1 MRNVFHVLDLA
12 VKCNASELLKQSS
25 VLILRNFS
33 RIHDKIEMLNLTLNK
48 VQILLSDREWQG
60 PQEAVLNFICNW
72 VNYHVAAREDHFISL
87 LQYVNWGH
95 VSVSFISDH
104 IDKHLLYQTSAD
116 AMFTILH
123 VVLDRQ
129 GIVLGPKYQTAYQ
142 NLQEKLLPDQELDE
156 LNDSNSFLSI
166 AINSAVKDLEQ
177 SEVDPDW
184 FLQGSETAGPS
195 GVVVPPGGPSP
206 SSMQLARQDGSSA
219 TSAAAAQLSS
229 VDLEIAEQVI
239 SEQQLSEEK
248 NYKYSGGSRDV
259 NAVKRYDPK
268 YRALTEAFRQM
279 EEEEEGNDVD
289 PENEVAISENAIA
302 TQASAVSPAVKTPST
317 KEHGLGYYK
326 YPSYTPMG
334 FRPQSEQEVANSSS
348 QGQSG
353 YIHVGSKNSSQEAQ
367 NWHQDPATVQ
377 VSTGFS
383 TPPLPIRSVS
393 NTPSLQGQY
402 ILPDADYG
410 QSHHGPVCQE
420 DLHNSDRKD
429 KQVQSGTEGSTDE
442 IFSISAGRATNCE
455 ESLVTPKKTS
465 PLPLVTPTKKRH
477 FCSLADDYE
486 DARVDSDA
494 IKNKIVASQQNGSQK
509 QHLKKAKL
517 LAEHRSLKPTEQPLH
532 KEEPE
537 GSAAEAPTDD
547 KTTPCP
553 FCDHRCH
560 SLKQLRGHVRSD
572 HAVLKAPYRCPDCE
586 FSGERLHLLIAHR
599 AEKHGPARTK
609 EGGAC
614 VVADDDKESENVAA
628 GAAVA
633 TNTAAAAANVSGCDE
648 EESKYSELC
657 CAVRGCG
664 FVGKSKSKL
673 DLHTKLH
680 GRRHSCK
687 ECKVGRRR
695 TWFYSR
701 STVFILSWEL
711 A

>member
-12 VKCNASELLKQSS
+12 IKCNASELLKHSS

-33 RIHDKIEMLNLTLNK
+33 RIHDRPEMLNLTLNK
-48 VQILLSDREWQG
+48 VQMLLSDREWQV

-72 VNYHVAAREDHFISL
+72 VNFHVASREDHFISL
-87 LQYVNWGH
+87 LQYVIWGH
-95 VSVSFISDH
+95 VSVTFICDH
-104 IDKHLLYQTSAD
+104 IDKHMLYQTSAD

-248 NYKYSGGSRDV
+248 NYKYGGGGGRDV

-279 EEEEEGNDVD
+279 EEEEEEEDNDVD
-289 PENEVAISENAIA
+289 HDNEVAITENAIA
-302 TQASAVSPAVKTPST
+302 SQASAGSPAVKPSSA

-348 QGQSG
+348 EGQSG
-353 YIHVGSKNSSQEAQ
+353 YIHVGSKNSSQETQ

-383 TPPLPIRSVS
+383 TPPLPLRNVS
-393 NTPSLQGQY
+393 NASSLQGQY

-410 QSHHGPVCQE
+410 QSHHGAVGQE
-420 DLHNSDRKD
+420 DLHSSHRKD
-429 KQVQSGTEGSTDE
+429 KQIQSGTEGSTDE
-442 IFSISAGRATNCE
+442 IFSISAGRPTNCE

-477 FCSLADDYE
+477 FRSLADDYE

-494 IKNKIVASQQNGSQK
+494 VKNKIVASQQSSSQK

-532 KEEPE
+532 KEESE
-537 GSAAEAPTDD
+537 GSAAEAPSEDKNLPD

-553 FCDHRCH
+553 FCDHSCP
-560 SLKQLRGHVRSD
+560 SLKQLRGHVRSN
-572 HAVLKAPYRCPDCE
+572 HAMLKAPYKCPDCE
-586 FSGERLHLLIAHR
+586 FSGERLHLLTAHR
-599 AEKHGPARTK
+599 AEKHSPARTK
-609 EGGAC
+609 DSAAC
-614 VVADDDKESENVAA
+614 IVAGDDKGVENVGDTVVA
-628 GAAVA
+628 
-633 TNTAAAAANVSGCDE
+633 TTTTAAANIGGCDE

-657 CAVRGCG
+657 CAVQGCG

-687 ECKVGRRR
+687 ECKVGRRKR
-695 TWFYSR
+695 Q
-701 STVFILSWEL
+701 
-711 A
+711 